1 MKAYFEYLNSLPE
14 PLGVMLLLTN
24 ILIASGLF
32 AVVFYYSVKWLGR
45 ERVVRYGSRYFVV
58 KDFWSDKKYL
68 TYRWGQPDWTYS
80 RNYAGIWHD
89 RDTALTHLTRPP
101 GPYRRW
107 KQKQEYKRVRAE
119 QEARLKAHQEKM
131 LKVRLDF
138 SNYGGTD

>member
-1 MKAYFEYLNSLPE
+1 MFNIDFLNTLPF
-14 PLGVMLLLTN
+14 PIAIIIVITVAVGIFTTLFICGF
-24 ILIASGLF
+24 LISAFFNRQRVQRRGDK
-32 AVVFYYSVKWLGR
+32 YY
-45 ERVVRYGSRYFVV
+45 VV
-58 KDFWSDKKYL
+58 KGSGVGKLYL
-68 TYRWGQPDWTYS
+68 TYHWGQPDWTYS

-101 GPYRRW
+101 GPYRKW